1 MTRLSD
7 HVSTGLGKN
16 KKYMVGKF
24 CSGAKVSEEWKEKFP
39 MLHESFEKISGDLR
53 LYIQKNFTRFR
64 GPVSMEKK
72 VVATL

>member
-1 MTRLSD
+1 
-7 HVSTGLGKN
+7 
-16 KKYMVGKF
+16 
-24 CSGAKVSEEWKEKFP
+24 